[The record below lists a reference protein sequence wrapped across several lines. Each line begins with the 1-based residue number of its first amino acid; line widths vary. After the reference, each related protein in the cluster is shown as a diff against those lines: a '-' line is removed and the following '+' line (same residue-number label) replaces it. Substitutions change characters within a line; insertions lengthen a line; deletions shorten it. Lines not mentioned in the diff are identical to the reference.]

1 MINIKKVKPMF
12 NAIITTMNRY
22 EDDDSSDTLIKN
34 TSGSL
39 KEYQTVVAIGGSVR
53 DIKVGDVVQI
63 DPSRYAQKQHREDSL
78 KNGIVSDNPVMSYN
92 FKTILIDG
100 EQCLLLYDSDISYII
115 EEYEEVEESS
125 TADKELELD
134 FPTTKLN

>member
-1 MINIKKVKPMF
+1 MMNIKKVKPMF

-22 EDDDSSDTLIKN
+22 EDDDDSDTLIKN

-53 DIKVGDVVQI
+53 EIKVGDVVQI
-63 DPSRYAQKQHREDSL
+63 DPSRYAQKQHKEDSL

-92 FKTILIDG
+92 FKTVLIDG

-115 EEYEEVEESS
+115 EEYEEVNEPS
-125 TADKELELD
+125 TTSQELELD

>member
-12 NAIITTMNRY
+12 NTIITTMNRY
-22 EDDDSSDTLIKN
+22 EDDDNSDTLIKN

-39 KEYQTVVAIGGSVR
+39 KEYQTVVAVGGSVR

>member
-22 EDDDSSDTLIKN
+22 EDDDDSDTLIKN

-39 KEYQTVVAIGGSVR
+39 KEYQTVVAVGGSVR
-53 DIKVGDVVQI
+53 DIKVGDIVQI
-63 DPSRYAQKQHREDSL
+63 DPSRYAQKQHKEDSL

-92 FKTILIDG
+92 FKTVLIDG

-115 EEYEEVEESS
+115 EEYEEVNESS
-125 TADKELELD
+125 TTSQELELD